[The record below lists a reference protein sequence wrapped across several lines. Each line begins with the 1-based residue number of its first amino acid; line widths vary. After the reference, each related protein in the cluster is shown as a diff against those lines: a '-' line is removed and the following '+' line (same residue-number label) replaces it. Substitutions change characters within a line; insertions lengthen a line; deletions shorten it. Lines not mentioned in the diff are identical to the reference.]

1 MKNWLDVIIKIT
13 SALAIFIPVLLF
25 YLQYKNEVETKR
37 NEALSELYVNIAL
50 NVEEVK
56 NVTFNSNVID
66 SLSDNLLVKY
76 PAKIAVYKIDS
87 LNYYYGKVARDFKNY
102 KSFKF
107 FWNATNTLNAN
118 FENVFTSDKEG
129 ALPIYPKKYFIKF
142 FDMSVADKVAQIDL
156 YLPDFAAYEERNY
169 HDLHTEFSQISS
181 TYSSDPMLNKL
192 GPAFNNAFEAADKM
206 RTKLIALRSY
216 LTEGNQQYFEYYFIP
231 GPNRLSEPDQM
242 MQNSLLYLKKGT
254 QIFQKRLESDQD
266 IFQKKV
272 LFLIK
277 D

>member
-142 FDMSVADKVAQIDL
+142 
-156 YLPDFAAYEERNY
+156 YLN
-169 HDLHTEFSQISS
+169 
-181 TYSSDPMLNKL
+181 
-192 GPAFNNAFEAADKM
+192 
-206 RTKLIALRSY
+206 
-216 LTEGNQQYFEYYFIP
+216 
-231 GPNRLSEPDQM
+231 
-242 MQNSLLYLKKGT
+242 
-254 QIFQKRLESDQD
+254 
-266 IFQKKV
+266 
-272 LFLIK
+272 
-277 D
+277 